1 MVSYNIGMAHKDCD
15 CIAKLLLCTD
25 TYFNYAEI
33 HFVGGVMDAFVLP
46 LAAITPFDCH
56 LQYVTSHNV
65 CINWSKQA

>member
-1 MVSYNIGMAHKDCD
+1 
-15 CIAKLLLCTD
+15 LLCTD